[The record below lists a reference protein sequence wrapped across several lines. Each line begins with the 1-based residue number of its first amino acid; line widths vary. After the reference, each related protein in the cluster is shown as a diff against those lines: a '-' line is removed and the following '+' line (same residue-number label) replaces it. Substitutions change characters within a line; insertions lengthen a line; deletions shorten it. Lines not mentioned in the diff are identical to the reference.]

1 MDCKT
6 PLILTFVQA
15 INPAT
20 ALMVDSWLFR
30 CPEGFEYEVVE
41 VNEEHTVAGT
51 DGGAVTADLKKLI
64 SATVGAPSTGTS
76 VLSSTFNLKS
86 TANTPVKKTTASG
99 LAAKSVRTLR
109 SGDRLGLD
117 FTGTLTALGGMAV
130 TVSLVMR
137 RPGTYR

>member
-1 MDCKT
+1 
-6 PLILTFVQA
+6 
-15 INPAT
+15 
-20 ALMVDSWLFR
+20 MVR

-51 DGGAVTADLKKLI
+51 DAGAVTADLKKLA

-117 FTGTLTALGGMAV
+117 FTGTLTALGGMAI